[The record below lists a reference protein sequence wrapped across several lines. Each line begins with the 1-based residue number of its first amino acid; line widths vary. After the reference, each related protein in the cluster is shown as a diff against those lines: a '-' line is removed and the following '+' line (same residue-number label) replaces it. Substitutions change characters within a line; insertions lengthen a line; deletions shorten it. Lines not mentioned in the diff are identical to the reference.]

1 MSVKSTCRL
10 SSFVL
15 IYEVL
20 YLASGFETVNLT
32 CSCKLYSF
40 YKVKCSMKDHIN
52 KIIDSGYEIANR
64 WSDFAVLWRLSSL
77 PVETEFSRLYDET
90 FEKYYCINMQ
100 MIEGFYNPEV
110 VQSLQNPEFLP
121 KLAEVNNYLS
131 TALSCIN
138 KLLSEFNLYQDAEF
152 REVGSNLES
161 IKGFVNGDHVITI
174 NIGAH
179 LDIFNESLFKAH
191 HVGIWWCV
199 VL

>member
-1 MSVKSTCRL
+1 
-10 SSFVL
+10 
-15 IYEVL
+15 
-20 YLASGFETVNLT
+20 
-32 CSCKLYSF
+32 
-40 YKVKCSMKDHIN
+40 MKDHIN

-64 WSDFAVLWRLSSL
+64 WSDFAVLWRLSGL

-90 FEKYYCINMQ
+90 FSKYYFINMQ
-100 MIEGFYNPEV
+100 MIEGFYDPEV

-121 KLAEVNNYLS
+121 KIAEVNNYLS

-161 IKGFVNGDHVITI
+161 IQGFVNGDHVITI

-179 LDIFNESLFKAH
+179 LDLFNESLFKAH